1 MKQSYAVP
9 HGPQELCVQLFDELC
24 FPDEEFC
31 EQRVRLKLTL
41 NDTSQ
46 LQRMRSNRH
55 CIDFVLFCF
64 AIFSVAFMNKQCQL
78 IPNLISYREGEAV
91 TPLTTLPRIMSAD

>member
-55 CIDFVLFCF
+55 CIDFVLFCHF
-64 AIFSVAFMNKQCQL
+64 FCGIHEQ
-78 IPNLISYREGEAV
+78 AV
-91 TPLTTLPRIMSAD
+91 PAHTESDILSRRRSCHTFDHTAENHEC